1 MYSQKQPSREIP
13 GVISYMDFFSTKK
26 LAYSVFFSL
35 PVIIGLLSMILNA
48 IYTGVWN
55 FVYLCVNIS
64 IFFTI
69 SGSGATLSIF
79 YYVRKAPILGS
90 PKIRGWGLQMNSFFS
105 GILGISLLIGQVL
118 AIFLRNTTFQDILFI
133 LGTIIVYIIAY
144 VIYFSFTTAGRYGNF
159 VLALVQPVV
168 GIILYGIL
176 TAQISILFFIRAII
190 FFCLCAFIFAVPYA
204 RSMVRVSNIYRELT
218 GIGGY
223 PFIRAFVLS
232 MMTEGNDD
240 LIERFFENVG
250 IDADVKV
257 QYLFIRA
264 TKSKKLKGLFV
275 IPHVHFGPFKTCGSS
290 NLPAKIYEQFSN
302 IPGTTVYHTTNDHSQ
317 NLTSQKEVN
326 KIFSRIKEDVR
337 KIEKS
342 ESDNWIHEIDNVSRK
357 MSNSAKLI
365 GIEISDIPIIFLTRH
380 PLPSDDMHASI
391 GEQIRSY
398 AKSEG
403 FKEIIIIDSH
413 NAIIDDEN
421 LIKFGSIES
430 NDLIR
435 VAKNFMKSIKDEK
448 EKNRSIVH
456 YGIAKDPL
464 SEFTEKDGIGPG
476 GLVVHLFKNATT
488 NQKTA
493 LIHFD
498 ANNAYLEVRSY
509 ILNML
514 QNRGIE
520 RGEVTTSDSH
530 IVAREFTRRGYS
542 PIGEKIKL
550 DNILVKLDKLIIE
563 AESNMEEV
571 EFYYHDSIEENVKIW
586 GDPKYFDVIMKTLQE
601 CIRIS
606 QRLLTLSLIAPTLIS
621 LILLIFFFN
630 VDLPDIFNLF

>member
-1 MYSQKQPSREIP
+1 MYSQKPPSREIP
-13 GVISYMDFFSTKK
+13 GIISYMDFFSTKK

-35 PVIIGLLSMILNA
+35 PVIIGIISMILNA
-48 IYTGVWN
+48 IYTGIWN
-55 FVYLCVNIS
+55 FIYLFINIS

-69 SGSGATLSIF
+69 SGSGAVLSIF
-79 YYVRKAPILGS
+79 FYVKKSPILGP
-90 PKIRGWGLQMNSFFS
+90 PKIRGWGLQLNAFLS
-105 GILGISLLIGQVL
+105 GIIGISLLIGQGLV
-118 AIFLRNTTFQDILFI
+118 IFLRNTTFQDALFM
-133 LGTIIVYIIAY
+133 LGTVIVYIIAY
-144 VIYFSFTTAGRYGNF
+144 VIYFSFTTPGKYGNF
-159 VLALVQPVV
+159 VLALIQPVV
-168 GIILYGIL
+168 GIILYGII
-176 TAQISILFFIRAII
+176 TTSFSFVFFIRATI

-232 MMTEGNDD
+232 MMTDGNDQ
-240 LIERFFENVG
+240 LIESFFEDVG
-250 IDADVKV
+250 IISNVKI
-257 QYLFIRA
+257 QYLFIR
-264 TKSKKLKGLFV
+264 TTNSKRLKGLFV

-290 NLPAKIYEQFSN
+290 DLPAKIYEQFSN
-302 IPGTTVYHTTNDHSQ
+302 IPGITVYHTTNDHTQ

-326 KIFSRIKEDVR
+326 KILLRIKEDVK
-337 KIEKS
+337 KIENIGS
-342 ESDNWIHEIDNVSRK
+342 EKWIHEIENITRK

-365 GIEISDIPIIFLTRH
+365 GIDINDIPIIFLTRH
-380 PLPSDDMHASI
+380 PLPSDDMQALI
-391 GEQIRSY
+391 GDQIRNY

-413 NAIIDDEN
+413 NAIIDDEC
-421 LIKFGSIES
+421 LIKMGSIES
-430 NDLIR
+430 NDLIH
-435 VAKNFMKSIKDEK
+435 VAENFMKSIKNEV
-448 EKNRSIVH
+448 EKNKSIIH
-456 YGIAKDPL
+456 YGVAKDL
-464 SEFTEKDGIGPG
+464 LKEFTEKDGIGPG
-476 GLVVHLFKNATT
+476 GLSVHLFQNVTT

-493 LIHFD
+493 FIHFD

-530 IVAREFTRRGYS
+530 IVARKFSRRGYS

-550 DNILVKLDKLIIE
+550 DKILDKLDKLIIE
-563 AESNMEEV
+563 AENNLEEV
-571 EFYYHDSIEENVKIW
+571 EFYYYDSIEENVKIW

-606 QRLLTLSLIAPTLIS
+606 QRLLTLSLIAPALIS

-630 VDLPDIFNLF
+630 VDLPSFFNLF

>member
-1 MYSQKQPSREIP
+1 MYSQKQPSRQIP

-26 LAYSVFFSL
+26 LAYSVFFSM
-35 PVIIGLLSMILNA
+35 PVGIGILSMILNA
-48 IYTGVWN
+48 FHTGVWN
-55 FVYLCVNIS
+55 FIYLFVNIS

-69 SGSGATLSIF
+69 SGSGAILSLFF
-79 YYVRKAPILGS
+79 YAKKAPILG
-90 PKIRGWGLQMNSFFS
+90 PPNKGGWGLQMNSFIS
-105 GILGISLLIGQVL
+105 GIIGISLLIGQVL
-118 AIFLRNTTFQDILFI
+118 AIFLRNNNFQDVLFM
-133 LGTIIVYIIAY
+133 LGTVVVYIIAY
-144 VIYFSFTTAGRYGNF
+144 VIYFSFTTAGKYGNL
-159 VLALVQPVV
+159 VLALIQPIV

-176 TAQISILFFIRAII
+176 TTQISIIFFIRAII

-204 RSMVRVSNIYRELT
+204 RSMSRVSNIYRELT

-232 MMTEGNDD
+232 MMTDGNDD
-240 LIERFFENVG
+240 LVESFFEDVGVDSNVK
-250 IDADVKV
+250 I
-257 QYLFIRA
+257 QYLFIR
-264 TKSKKLKGLFV
+264 TSKSKKLKGLFV

-290 NLPAKIYEQFSN
+290 DLPAQIYKQFSN
-302 IPGTTVYHTTNDHSQ
+302 IPGTTIYHTTNDHTQ
-317 NLTSQKEVN
+317 NLTSQKEVD
-326 KIFSRIKEDVR
+326 KIFSRVKEDVK
-337 KIEKS
+337 KIENIG
-342 ESDNWIHEIDNVSRK
+342 SDKWVHEIGNISRK

-365 GIEISDIPIIFLTRH
+365 GIEISNIPIIFLTRH
-380 PLPSDDMHASI
+380 PLPSDDMQALI
-391 GEQIRSY
+391 GEQIRNH

-403 FKEIIIIDSH
+403 FKDIIIIDSH
-413 NAIIDDEN
+413 NAIIEDEN
-421 LIKFGSIES
+421 LIKIGSIES
-430 NDLIR
+430 NDLIH
-435 VAKNFMKSIKDEK
+435 VAQNFMKSIKEEK
-448 EKNRSIVH
+448 EKNKSIIH
-456 YGIAKDPL
+456 YGTAKDPL

-530 IVAREFTRRGYS
+530 IVARKFTRRGYS

-550 DNILVKLDKLIIE
+550 ENILGKLDKLIDK
-563 AESNMEEV
+563 AENDLEEV
-571 EFYYHDSIEENVKIW
+571 EFFYYDTVEENVKIW

-606 QRLLTLSLIAPTLIS
+606 QRLLTLGLIAPTLIS
-621 LILLIFFFN
+621 LILLIFFFDSGLTN
-630 VDLPDIFNLF
+630 IFNLF

>member
-26 LAYSVFFSL
+26 LAYTVFFSV
-35 PVIIGLLSMILNA
+35 PVLIGIISMFLNV
-48 IYTGVWN
+48 IHTGVWN
-55 FVYLCVNIS
+55 FIYFFINIS

-69 SGSGATLSIF
+69 SGSGAILSIF
-79 YYVRKAPILGS
+79 YYAKKAPILGL
-90 PKIRGWGLQMNSFFS
+90 PNKGGWGLQMNSFFT
-105 GILGISLLIGQVL
+105 GIIGISLLIGQVL
-118 AIFLRNTTFQDILFI
+118 VIFLRNNTFQDVLFM
-133 LGTIIVYIIAY
+133 LGTVVVYIIAY
-144 VIYFSFTTAGRYGNF
+144 VIYFSFTTAGTYGNL
-159 VLALVQPVV
+159 VLSLVQPII
-168 GIILYGIL
+168 GIALYGIL
-176 TAQISILFFIRAII
+176 TAQISIIFFIRAII

-232 MMTEGNDD
+232 MMTDGNDD
-240 LIERFFENVG
+240 LIESFFENIG
-250 IDADVKV
+250 IEADVKI
-257 QYLFIRA
+257 QYLFIR
-264 TKSKKLKGLFV
+264 TIKSKKLKGLFV

-290 NLPAKIYEQFSN
+290 DLPAQIYEQNFCS
-302 IPGTTVYHTTNDHSQ
+302 GTTVYHTTNDHTQ
-317 NLTSQKEVN
+317 NLTSQKEVD
-326 KIFSRIKEDVR
+326 KLISRIKGDVE
-337 KIEKS
+337 KIEKIGS
-342 ESDNWIHEIDNVSRK
+342 EKWIHEIEDVSRK

-380 PLPSDDMHASI
+380 PLPSDDMQASI

-435 VAKNFMKSIKDEK
+435 VSQNFMKRIKNQNEK
-448 EKNRSIVH
+448 SRSVVQ
-456 YGIAKDPL
+456 YGIAKDQL
-464 SEFTEKDGIGPG
+464 KEFTEKDGIGPG
-476 GLVVHLFKNATT
+476 GLVVHLFKNSNT

-520 RGEVTTSDSH
+520 LGEVTTSDSH
-530 IVAREFTRRGYS
+530 IVARKFTRRGYS
-542 PIGEKIKL
+542 PIGEKIRLDKILEKL
-550 DNILVKLDKLIIE
+550 DELIKK
-563 AESNMEEV
+563 AEKNMEEV
-571 EFYYHDSIEENVKIW
+571 EFYYYDSIEENVKIW
-586 GDPKYFDVIMKTLQE
+586 GDPKYFDVIMRTLQE
-601 CIRIS
+601 CIRMS
-606 QRLLTLSLIAPTLIS
+606 QRLFTLSLIAPTLIS

-630 VDLPDIFNLF
+630 VDLPSFFNLF

>member
-1 MYSQKQPSREIP
+1 MYSQKQPSRQIP

-35 PVIIGLLSMILNA
+35 PVFIGILSMILNA
-48 IYTGVWN
+48 MYTGVWN
-55 FVYLCVNIS
+55 LIYLFINIS

-69 SGSGATLSIF
+69 SGSGALLSTL
-79 YYVRKAPILGS
+79 YYVKKSPILGP
-90 PKIRGWGLQMNSFFS
+90 PKRGGWGLQMNSFFS

-118 AIFLRNTTFQDILFI
+118 AIFLRNTTFQDVLFM
-133 LGTIIVYIIAY
+133 LGTIVVYIIAY
-144 VIYFSFTTAGRYGNF
+144 VIYFSFTTVGRYGNF
-159 VLALVQPVV
+159 ILALVQPII
-168 GIILYGIL
+168 GITLYGIL
-176 TAQISILFFIRAII
+176 TAQFEILFFIRAII
-190 FFCLCAFIFAVPYA
+190 FFCLCAFIFAVPYS

-232 MMTEGNDD
+232 MMTEENDD
-240 LIERFFENVG
+240 LVESFFENVG
-250 IDADVKV
+250 IETNVKV
-257 QYLFIRA
+257 QYLFIRS

-290 NLPAKIYEQFSN
+290 DLPAKIYKQFSN
-302 IPGTTVYHTTNDHSQ
+302 IPGTTVYHTTNDHAQ
-317 NLTSQKEVN
+317 NLTSEKEVD
-326 KIFSRIKEDVR
+326 KILSRIKEDVK
-337 KIEKS
+337 KIEKFGN
-342 ESDNWIHEIDNVSRK
+342 DDWIQEIEDVSRK

-365 GIEISDIPIIFLTRH
+365 GIEINDIPIIFLTRH
-380 PLPSDDMHASI
+380 PLPSDDMHILI
-391 GEQIRSY
+391 GEQIRSH

-403 FKEIIIIDSH
+403 FKDIIIIDSH

-421 LIKFGSIES
+421 LINFGSIES

-435 VAKNFMKSIKDEK
+435 VAKNFMKSIKD
-448 EKNRSIVH
+448 KNEENKSIIH
-456 YGIAKDPL
+456 YGVAKDPL

-530 IVAREFTRRGYS
+530 TVARKFSRRGYS

-550 DNILVKLDKLIIE
+550 DHILVKLDKLILE
-563 AESNMEEV
+563 AETDMEEV

-586 GDPKYFDVIMKTLQE
+586 GDPKYFDVIMKTLEE

-621 LILLIFFFN
+621 LILLIFFYN
-630 VDLPDIFNLF
+630 VDLTGIFNLF

>member
-1 MYSQKQPSREIP
+1 M
-13 GVISYMDFFSTKK
+13 
-26 LAYSVFFSL
+26 
-35 PVIIGLLSMILNA
+35 
-48 IYTGVWN
+48 
-55 FVYLCVNIS
+55 
-64 IFFTI
+64 
-69 SGSGATLSIF
+69 
-79 YYVRKAPILGS
+79 
-90 PKIRGWGLQMNSFFS
+90 
-105 GILGISLLIGQVL
+105 
-118 AIFLRNTTFQDILFI
+118 
-133 LGTIIVYIIAY
+133 
-144 VIYFSFTTAGRYGNF
+144 
-159 VLALVQPVV
+159 
-168 GIILYGIL
+168 
-176 TAQISILFFIRAII
+176 
-190 FFCLCAFIFAVPYA
+190 
-204 RSMVRVSNIYRELT
+204 
-218 GIGGY
+218 
-223 PFIRAFVLS
+223 
-232 MMTEGNDD
+232 
-240 LIERFFENVG
+240 
-250 IDADVKV
+250 
-257 QYLFIRA
+257 
-264 TKSKKLKGLFV
+264 KGLFV

-326 KIFSRIKEDVR
+326 KIFSRIKEDVT

-342 ESDNWIHEIDNVSRK
+342 ESNNWIHEIENVSRK

-476 GLVVHLFKNATT
+476 GLVVHFFKNATT

>member
-1 MYSQKQPSREIP
+1 MYSQKQSSRQIP
-13 GVISYMDFFSTKK
+13 GVISYMDLFSTKK

-35 PVIIGLLSMILNA
+35 PVFIGILSMILNA
-48 IYTGVWN
+48 FYTGVWN
-55 FVYLCVNIS
+55 FIYLFINIS

-69 SGSGATLSIF
+69 SGSGTVLSIF
-79 YYVRKAPILGS
+79 YYAKKAPILGF
-90 PKIRGWGLQMNSFFS
+90 PKIGGWGLQINSFFS
-105 GILGISLLIGQVL
+105 SIIGISLLIGQVL
-118 AIFLRNTTFQDILFI
+118 VIFLRNTTFQDALFM
-133 LGTIIVYIIAY
+133 LGTIVVYIIAY
-144 VIYFSFTTAGRYGNF
+144 VIYFSFTTAGKYGNLI
-159 VLALVQPVV
+159 LALVQPVV
-168 GIILYGIL
+168 GIFLYGVL
-176 TAQISILFFIRAII
+176 TAQFSIIFFIRAII
-190 FFCLCAFIFAVPYA
+190 FFCLCAFIFAVPYS

-223 PFIRAFVLS
+223 PFIRAFILS
-232 MMTEGNDD
+232 MMTDGNDE
-240 LIERFFENVG
+240 LVESFFENVG
-250 IDADVKV
+250 IEAKVKI
-257 QYLFIRA
+257 QYLFIRTA
-264 TKSKKLKGLFV
+264 KSKKLKGLFV

-290 NLPAKIYEQFSN
+290 DLPAKIYKQFSN
-302 IPGTTVYHTTNDHSQ
+302 IPGTTVYHTTNDHAQ
-317 NLTSQKEVN
+317 NLTSHKEVD
-326 KIFSRIKEDVR
+326 KILSRIKEDVK
-337 KIEKS
+337 KIENIGK
-342 ESDNWIHEIDNVSRK
+342 DKWVHEIDNISRK

-365 GIEISDIPIIFLTRH
+365 GIEISNIPIVFLTRH
-380 PLPSDDMHASI
+380 PLPSDDMQSSI
-391 GEQIRSY
+391 GEHIRKD
-398 AKSEG
+398 AKSKG
-403 FKEIIIIDSH
+403 FKDIIIIDSH

-430 NDLIR
+430 NDLVR
-435 VAKNFMKSIKDEK
+435 VAKNFMKGIIDEGEQNK
-448 EKNRSIVH
+448 SIVH
-456 YGIAKDPL
+456 YGTAKDPL

-488 NQKTA
+488 KQKTA

-530 IVAREFTRRGYS
+530 IVARKFTRRGYS

-550 DNILVKLDKLIIE
+550 DYILLKLDKMLIE

-571 EFYYHDSIEENVKIW
+571 EFYYYDSIEENVKIW

-606 QRLLTLSLIAPTLIS
+606 QRLLTLSLITPTLIS

>member
-1 MYSQKQPSREIP
+1 MLSQKQPSRQIP

-35 PVIIGLLSMILNA
+35 PVFIGILSMILNS

-55 FVYLCVNIS
+55 FIYLFINIS

-69 SGSGATLSIF
+69 SGSGAILSIF
-79 YYVRKAPILGS
+79 YYVKKAPILGS
-90 PKIRGWGLQMNSFFS
+90 PKKGGWGLQMNSFFS

-118 AIFLRNTTFQDILFI
+118 AIFLRNTTFQDVLFM

-144 VIYFSFTTAGRYGNF
+144 VIYFSFTTAGKYGNF

-168 GIILYGIL
+168 GITLYGIL
-176 TAQISILFFIRAII
+176 TAQFSMVFFIRATI

-240 LIERFFENVG
+240 LVESFFDNVG
-250 IDADVKV
+250 LEADVKV
-257 QYLFIRA
+257 QYLFIR
-264 TKSKKLKGLFV
+264 TPKSKKLKGLFI

-290 NLPAKIYEQFSN
+290 DLPGKIYEQFSN
-302 IPGTTVYHTTNDHSQ
+302 IPGTTVYHTTNDHTQ
-317 NLTSQKEVN
+317 NLTSKKEVD
-326 KIFSRIKEDVR
+326 KIFSRINEDVE
-337 KIEKS
+337 KIEKIG
-342 ESDNWIHEIDNVSRK
+342 SDNWIQEIMNITRK

-365 GIEISDIPIIFLTRH
+365 GTEISDIPIIFLTRH
-380 PLPSDDMHASI
+380 PLPSDDMQALV
-391 GEQIRSY
+391 GEQIRSH

-403 FKEIIIIDSH
+403 FKEVIIIDSH

-435 VAKNFMKSIKDEK
+435 VAQKFMKSIK
-448 EKNRSIVH
+448 EKNEENKSIIH
-456 YGIAKDPL
+456 YGVAKDPL

-476 GLVVHLFKNATT
+476 GLIVHLFKNATT

-530 IVAREFTRRGYS
+530 IVARKFTRRGYS

-550 DNILVKLDKLIIE
+550 DNILVKLDKLITE
-563 AESNMEEV
+563 AEKNMEEV

-586 GDPKYFDVIMKTLQE
+586 GDPKYFDVIMRTLQE

-621 LILLIFFFN
+621 LILLILFFD
-630 VDLPDIFNLF
+630 VDLPYFFNLF

>member
-13 GVISYMDFFSTKK
+13 GIISYMDFFSTKK
-26 LAYSVFFSL
+26 LAYSLFFSV
-35 PVIIGLLSMILNA
+35 PVLIGIVSLILNA
-48 IYTGVWN
+48 INAGIWN
-55 FVYLCVNIS
+55 FIYFFINIS

-69 SGSGATLSIF
+69 SGSGAILSIS
-79 YYVRKAPILGS
+79 YYAKKAPILG
-90 PKIRGWGLQMNSFFS
+90 PPNKGGWGLQMNSFFT
-105 GILGISLLIGQVL
+105 GIIGISLIIGQVL
-118 AIFLRNTTFQDILFI
+118 VIFLRNNTFQDALFM
-133 LGTIIVYIIAY
+133 LGTVVVYIIAY
-144 VIYFSFTTAGRYGNF
+144 VIYFSFTTAGTYGNF
-159 VLALVQPVV
+159 VLSLVQPII
-168 GIILYGIL
+168 GITLYGIL
-176 TAQISILFFIRAII
+176 TAQISIIFFIRAII

-232 MMTEGNDD
+232 MMTDGNDD
-240 LIERFFENVG
+240 LVESFFENIG
-250 IDADVKV
+250 IESNVKI

-264 TKSKKLKGLFV
+264 SKSEKLKGLFV

-290 NLPAKIYEQFSN
+290 DLPAKIYKQFSN
-302 IPGTTVYHTTNDHSQ
+302 ILGITVYHTTNDHTQ
-317 NLTSQKEVN
+317 NLTSQKEVD
-326 KIFSRIKEDVR
+326 KIISRIKEDVK
-337 KIEKS
+337 KIEKIG
-342 ESDNWIHEIDNVSRK
+342 SDKWINEIEDVSRK

-365 GIEISDIPIIFLTRH
+365 GIEISEIPIIFLTRH

-403 FKEIIIIDSH
+403 FREIIIIDSH

-435 VAKNFMKSIKDEK
+435 VSRNFMKSIKNQNEK
-448 EKNRSIVH
+448 SRSVVQ

-464 SEFTEKDGIGPG
+464 KEFTEKDGIGPG

-498 ANNAYLEVRSY
+498 ANNAYLEIRSY

-520 RGEVTTSDSH
+520 FGEVTTSDSH
-530 IVAREFTRRGYS
+530 IVARKFTRRGYS

-550 DNILVKLDKLIIE
+550 DNILPKLDELIKK
-563 AESNMEEV
+563 AEKNMEEV
-571 EFYYHDSIEENVKIW
+571 EFYYYDSIEENVKIW
-586 GDPKYFDVIMKTLQE
+586 GDPKYFDVIMRTLQE
-601 CIRIS
+601 CIRMS

-630 VDLPDIFNLF
+630 VDLPSFFNLF

>member
-1 MYSQKQPSREIP
+1 MYSQKQPSRQIP

-26 LAYSVFFSL
+26 LAYSVFFSM
-35 PVIIGLLSMILNA
+35 PVGIGILSMILNA
-48 IYTGVWN
+48 FHTGVWN
-55 FVYLCVNIS
+55 FIYLFVNIS

-69 SGSGATLSIF
+69 SGSGAILSLFF
-79 YYVRKAPILGS
+79 YAKKAPILG
-90 PKIRGWGLQMNSFFS
+90 PPNKGGWGLQMNSFIS
-105 GILGISLLIGQVL
+105 GIIGISLLIGQVL
-118 AIFLRNTTFQDILFI
+118 AIFLRNNNFQDVLFM
-133 LGTIIVYIIAY
+133 LGTVVVYIIAY
-144 VIYFSFTTAGRYGNF
+144 VIYFSFTTAGKYGNL
-159 VLALVQPVV
+159 VLALIQPIV

-176 TAQISILFFIRAII
+176 TTQISIIFFIRAII

-204 RSMVRVSNIYRELT
+204 RSMSRVSNIYRELT

-232 MMTEGNDD
+232 MMTDGNDD
-240 LIERFFENVG
+240 LVESFFEDVGVDSNVK
-250 IDADVKV
+250 I
-257 QYLFIRA
+257 QYLFIR
-264 TKSKKLKGLFV
+264 TSKSKKLKGLFV

-290 NLPAKIYEQFSN
+290 DLPAQIYKQFSN
-302 IPGTTVYHTTNDHSQ
+302 IPGTTIYHTTNDHTQ
-317 NLTSQKEVN
+317 NLTSQKEVD
-326 KIFSRIKEDVR
+326 KIFSRVKEDVK
-337 KIEKS
+337 KIENIG
-342 ESDNWIHEIDNVSRK
+342 SDKWVHEIGNISRK

-365 GIEISDIPIIFLTRH
+365 GIEISNIPIIFLTRH
-380 PLPSDDMHASI
+380 PLPSDDMQALI
-391 GEQIRSY
+391 GEQIRNR

-403 FKEIIIIDSH
+403 FKDIIIIDSH
-413 NAIIDDEN
+413 NAIIEDEN
-421 LIKFGSIES
+421 LIKIGSIES
-430 NDLIR
+430 NDLIH
-435 VAKNFMKSIKDEK
+435 VAQNFMKSIKEEK
-448 EKNRSIVH
+448 EKNKSIIH
-456 YGIAKDPL
+456 YGTAKDPL

-530 IVAREFTRRGYS
+530 IVARKFTRRGYS

-550 DNILVKLDKLIIE
+550 ENILGKLDKLIDK
-563 AESNMEEV
+563 AENDLEEV
-571 EFYYHDSIEENVKIW
+571 EFFYYDTVEENVKIW

-606 QRLLTLSLIAPTLIS
+606 QRLLTLGLIAPTLIS
-621 LILLIFFFN
+621 LILLIFFFDSGLTN
-630 VDLPDIFNLF
+630 IFNLF

>member
-1 MYSQKQPSREIP
+1 MYSQKQPSRQIP

-35 PVIIGLLSMILNA
+35 PVVIGILSMILNT
-48 IYTGVWN
+48 IYSGVLN
-55 FVYLCVNIS
+55 FVYLFVNIS

-69 SGSGATLSIF
+69 SGSGAILSLF
-79 YYVRKAPILGS
+79 YYAKRAPILNS
-90 PKIRGWGLQMNSFFS
+90 PKKGGWGLQMNSFFS
-105 GILGISLLIGQVL
+105 GIIGISLLIGQILV
-118 AIFLRNTTFQDILFI
+118 IFLRNSTFRDVLFM
-133 LGTIIVYIIAY
+133 LGTIVVYIIAY
-144 VIYFSFTTAGRYGNF
+144 VIYFSFTTAGKYGNL
-159 VLALVQPVV
+159 VLSLIQPVV
-168 GIILYGIL
+168 GILLYGIL
-176 TAQISILFFIRAII
+176 TTQISILFFIRSII
-190 FFCLCAFIFAVPYA
+190 VFCLCAFIFAVPYS

-240 LIERFFENVG
+240 LVEEFFEDVG
-250 IDADVKV
+250 IYSNVKI
-257 QYLFIRA
+257 QYLFIRT
-264 TKSKKLKGLFV
+264 TKSKKIKGLFL

-290 NLPAKIYEQFSN
+290 DLPAKIYENFPN
-302 IPGTTVYHTTNDHSQ
+302 IPGTTVYHTANDHTQ
-317 NLTSQKEVN
+317 NLTSQKEVD
-326 KIFSRIKEDVR
+326 KIFSRIKEDVN
-337 KIEKS
+337 KIEKIG
-342 ESDNWIHEIDNVSRK
+342 SDNWIHEIGNISRK
-357 MSNSAKLI
+357 MANSAKLI
-365 GIEISDIPIIFLTRH
+365 GIEIGDIPIIFLTRH
-380 PLPSDDMHASI
+380 PLPSDDMHALI
-391 GEQIRSY
+391 GEEIRNH
-398 AKSEG
+398 AKKEG

-421 LIKFGSIES
+421 LISFGSIES
-430 NDLIR
+430 NDLIH
-435 VAKNFMKSIKDEK
+435 VARNFMKSSKEQNIKSK
-448 EKNRSIVH
+448 SIVH

-464 SEFTEKDGIGPG
+464 SEFSEKDGIGPG

-530 IVAREFTRRGYS
+530 IVARKFTRRGYS

-550 DNILVKLDKLIIE
+550 DNILEKLDKLLIK

-571 EFYYHDSIEENVKIW
+571 EFYYHDSIEENIKIW

-606 QRLLTLSLIAPTLIS
+606 QRLLTLSLITPTLIS
-621 LILLIFFFN
+621 LILLVFFF
-630 VDLPDIFNLF
+630 DTGLTSIFNLF